1 MQLLSKTYCQYLRYI
16 IMRTFLLI
24 CLSLISYS
32 LSAQVKLL
40 TLDELD
46 KRIAAGKDTTYVVN
60 FWATWCAPCV
70 AELPNFEK
78 LRVANLKK
86 PVKVILISVDFKSKL
101 QKDVIPFVVKNQL
114 KAEVFLLNETDQQK
128 YIERV
133 DPKWTGAI
141 PATLFV
147 KQKIRRFYEQEF
159 TEKQLKN
166 TLLNL
171 K

>member
-1 MQLLSKTYCQYLRYI
+1 
-16 IMRTFLLI
+16 MRTFLLI

-32 LSAQVKLL
+32 LSAQIKLL

-60 FWATWCAPCV
+60 FWATWCGPCV

-86 PVKVILISVDFKSKL
+86 PVKVLLISVDFKSKL
-101 QKDVIPFVVKNQL
+101 QKEVIPFVVKNQL

-147 KQKIRRFYEQEF
+147 KQKTRRFYEQEF

>member
-1 MQLLSKTYCQYLRYI
+1 
-16 IMRTFLLI
+16 MRTFLLI

-32 LSAQVKLL
+32 LNAQVKLL
-40 TLDELD
+40 TIDELD
-46 KRIAAGKDTTYVVN
+46 KRIAAGKDTTYVIN

-78 LRVANLKK
+78 LRIANLKK

-101 QKDVIPFVVKNQL
+101 QKEVIPFVVKNQI

-147 KQKIRRFYEQEF
+147 KQKSRRFYEQEF

>member
-1 MQLLSKTYCQYLRYI
+1 
-16 IMRTFLLI
+16 MRTFLLI

-60 FWATWCAPCV
+60 FWATWCGPCV

-86 PVKVILISVDFKSKL
+86 PVKVLLISVDFKSKL
-101 QKDVIPFVVKNQL
+101 QKEVIPFVVKNQF

-147 KQKIRRFYEQEF
+147 KQKTRRFYEQEF

>member
-1 MQLLSKTYCQYLRYI
+1 
-16 IMRTFLLI
+16 MRTLLLI

-46 KRIAAGKDTTYVVN
+46 KRMAAGKDTTYVVN
-60 FWATWCAPCV
+60 FWATWCGPCV

-78 LRVANLKK
+78 LRVANSKK
-86 PVKVILISVDFKSKL
+86 PVKVLLISVDFKSKL
-101 QKDVIPFVVKNQL
+101 QKEVIPFVVKNQL

-147 KQKIRRFYEQEF
+147 KQKTRRFYEQEF